1 MSFLSSLLPW
11 TTAAV
16 TDVEAAAKAIQ
27 VKADADIAKLRSSA
41 VVTAAVADVQ
51 ARMRAFDT
59 MIADYKA
66 KLQAD
71 LVKAAAVKAATPT
84 GPTGATGA

>member
-1 MSFLSSLLPW
+1 MSWLSAILPFVKSE
-11 TTAAV
+11 AS
-16 TDVEAAAKAIQ
+16 DVEAKVKAISDQ
-27 VKADADIAKLRSSA
+27 ATADIAKVRSSA
-41 VVTAAVADVQ
+41 AVTAAVADVQ